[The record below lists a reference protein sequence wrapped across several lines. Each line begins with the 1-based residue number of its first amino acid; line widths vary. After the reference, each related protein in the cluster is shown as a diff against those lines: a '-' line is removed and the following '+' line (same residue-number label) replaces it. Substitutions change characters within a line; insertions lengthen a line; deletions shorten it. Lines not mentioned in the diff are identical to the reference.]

1 MMHNATAM
9 TESLQSVA
17 PAGLQR
23 NVSLAPLTTLR
34 IGGPAKFF
42 IRAESVDE
50 VREAM
55 AWTAAQQEPLFILGG
70 GSNVLIADEGFDGV
84 VLQIDLRGMT
94 VLSED
99 TEAVTVYVAAGE
111 RWDDFVAFAVANR
124 WAGIECLSGIPGLTG
139 ATPIQNVGA
148 YGQDV
153 SETIIAVE
161 AIERD
166 TGRVVTLTNRDC
178 GFGYRQ
184 SVFKSSAKDRYIV
197 AGVTFRL
204 KPGGAAT
211 IRYPELQKYL
221 DEQSVDSHDLRAVR
235 EAVIAIRKRK
245 GMVLDPSD
253 PDTRSDGSFF
263 MNPIV
268 THTQFEK
275 LGKDVPHFPAGDQIK
290 LSAAWLIE
298 HAGFHKGFVHGNVG
312 LSSKHTLAV
321 INRGG
326 GTAREVL
333 ELVAMIQKGVR
344 DAFGVEIQPEPV
356 ILNRRNPGGVKRG
369 EESLPETAVAP
380 LAAGDSSPRFAP
392 TGAPPGSE

>member
-17 PAGLQR
+17 PPGLQR
-23 NVSLAPLTTLR
+23 NVPLAPLTTLG

-42 IRAESVDE
+42 IRAESVDKI
-50 VREAM
+50 RDAI
-55 AWTAAQQEPLFILGG
+55 AWTDSQHELLFVLGG
-70 GSNVLIADEGFDGV
+70 GSNVLIADGGFDGV

-99 TEAVTVYVAAGE
+99 PEAVTVNVAAGE
-111 RWDDFVAFAVANR
+111 RWDDFVAFAVDR
-124 WAGIECLSGIPGLTG
+124 GWAGIECLSGIPGLTG

-148 YGQDV
+148 YGQEV
-153 SETIIAVE
+153 SETIIGVE

-166 TGRVVTLTNRDC
+166 SGRMVSLTNHEC

-184 SVFKSSAKDRYIV
+184 SVFKNAAKDRYIV

-204 KPGGAAT
+204 TPGGAAT

-221 DEQSVDSHDLRAVR
+221 DDHDVDTRDLYRVR
-235 EAVIAIRKRK
+235 DAVIAIRKRK
-245 GMVLDPSD
+245 GMVLDRSD

-268 THTQFEK
+268 TPSQFEAIRA
-275 LGKDVPHFPAGDQIK
+275 DNVPHFPAGDQIK

-298 HAGFHKGFVHGNVG
+298 QAGFHKGFVHGNVG

-326 GTAREVL
+326 GTAREVI
-333 ELVAMIQKGVR
+333 ELVRMIQQRVR
-344 DAFGVEIQPEPV
+344 EKFGVEIQPEPNF
-356 ILNRRNPGGVKRG
+356 IG
-369 EESLPETAVAP
+369 
-380 LAAGDSSPRFAP
+380 F
-392 TGAPPGSE
+392 